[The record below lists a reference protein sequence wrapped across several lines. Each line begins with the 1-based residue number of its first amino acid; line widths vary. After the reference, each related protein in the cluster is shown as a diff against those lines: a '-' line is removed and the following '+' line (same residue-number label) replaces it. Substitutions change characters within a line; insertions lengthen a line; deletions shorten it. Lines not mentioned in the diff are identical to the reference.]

1 MIDHEGQKHQK
12 KEEEDIFFLSI
23 PTILLSS
30 PKKDWT
36 SCVVSVYHLTWVG
49 VISRVILDI
58 KTLQK

>member
-12 KEEEDIFFLSI
+12 KEEEEEDIFFLSI

-36 SCVVSVYHLTWVG
+36 SCVVSVYHLT
-49 VISRVILDI
+49 
-58 KTLQK
+58 